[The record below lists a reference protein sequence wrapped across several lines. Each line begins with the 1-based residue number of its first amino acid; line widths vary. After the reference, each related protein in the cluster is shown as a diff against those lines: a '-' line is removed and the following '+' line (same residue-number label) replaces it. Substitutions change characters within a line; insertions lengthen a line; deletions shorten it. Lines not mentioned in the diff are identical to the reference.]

1 VLKASVPASV
11 IAAFSLV
18 LAACSPGALA
28 PAAGGGA
35 SSSSGAAP
43 VEIGVAAGIT
53 GYLAAVDGPTSEG
66 IQLAANTLN
75 ASGGVDGH
83 QLNVHVVDMASVAA
97 TGVTAVNQLLNQ
109 YNANV
114 IMTGSSSAGTAAETP
129 IVTSRQV
136 PLIVNTVL
144 PPDTDPKW
152 VFSVLPLIDHIV
164 GAELNYASKNVKAE
178 SIAFM
183 YSQTPYGQQG
193 SAIVTAS
200 GPQLGISVPVNLG
213 VDATATDVSPLLVQA
228 RDANASAVVTL
239 LTGPIQLV
247 VAKNATSLGLKVPLI
262 MATDDPG
269 VLQAASAGYANAFTL
284 ASAPMAYPDVP
295 NAKRKAAVQAFR
307 TEWDKTHK
315 DLTGAVGAQAGWDE
329 VQLLATAI
337 RASHATSGDA
347 LRAALETAS
356 ISGTSTDYVYR
367 SADHTGQ
374 QNVPI
379 PFAVG
384 QYQGS
389 TLKIIS
395 PFPE

>member
-1 VLKASVPASV
+1 MKASVPASV
-11 IAAFSLV
+11 IASFSLI

-28 PAAGGGA
+28 PTGGGA
-35 SSSSGAAP
+35 AGSSGAAP
-43 VEIGVAAGIT
+43 IEIGVAAGIT
-53 GYLAAVDGPTSEG
+53 GYLAAVDGPTAEG

-75 ASGGVDGH
+75 GSGGVDGH

-193 SAIVTAS
+193 SAIAAAS
-200 GPQLGISVPVNLG
+200 GPQMGMSVPVNLG
-213 VDATATDVSPLLVQA
+213 VDATATDVSPLLAQA
-228 RDANASAVVTL
+228 RDANTSAVVTL

-284 ASAPMAYPDVP
+284 VSAPMAYPDISS
-295 NAKRKAAVQAFR
+295 AKRKAAVQAFR

-337 RASHATSGDA
+337 KSSHATGGDA
-347 LRAALETAS
+347 LRAALEAAA
-356 ISGTSTDYVYR
+356 ISGTSTDYQY
-367 SADHTGQ
+367 SAADHTGQ
-374 QNVPI
+374 QKVAI

-384 QYQGS
+384 QFQGS
-389 TLKIIS
+389 TLNIVS
-395 PFPE
+395 PFAE

>member
-1 VLKASVPASV
+1 VVKASGPASL
-11 IAAFSLV
+11 IAAFCLV
-18 LAACSPGALA
+18 LAACSPGAPA
-28 PAAGGGA
+28 PAGGA
-35 SSSSGAAP
+35 PSGSSGAAP
-43 VEIGVAAGIT
+43 IEIGVAAGIT
-53 GYLAAVDGPTSEG
+53 GYLAAVDGPTAEG
-66 IQLAANTLN
+66 IQLAANSLN

-144 PPDTDPKW
+144 PPDADPKW

-193 SAIVTAS
+193 SAIVAAS
-200 GPQLGISVPVNLG
+200 GPQMGMSVPVNLG
-213 VDATATDVSPLLVQA
+213 VDATATDVSPLLAQA
-228 RDANASAVVTL
+228 RDANTSAVVTL

-269 VLQAASAGYANAFTL
+269 VLQAASAGYANAYTL
-284 ASAPMAYPDVP
+284 VSAPMAYPDISS
-295 NAKRKAAVQAFR
+295 AKRKAAVQAFR

-329 VQLLATAI
+329 IQLLATAI
-337 RASHATSGDA
+337 RASHATGGEA
-347 LRAALETAS
+347 LRAALEAAAL
-356 ISGTSTDYVYR
+356 SGTSTDYQYS

-374 QNVPI
+374 QKVAI

-384 QYQGS
+384 QFQGS
-389 TLKIIS
+389 TLNIIS